1 MKLNIELK
9 TNVYHYPGIEK
20 KIVEL
25 VQKRGVQKSIVYSSF
40 YTLSL
45 ERIRELEPDVEIG
58 VLDTRVSDCLFKM
71 KGCGANA
78 LHPNWQGMVYLEPF

>member
-45 ERIRELEPDVEIG
+45 ERIR
-58 VLDTRVSDCLFKM
+58 
-71 KGCGANA
+71 
-78 LHPNWQGMVYLEPF
+78 